1 VGTLGMTQWRKK
13 MENKN
18 VLAAVVLSTV
28 IIMMWQFW
36 YGEPVPQN
44 QNQEQV
50 QEQQLKGDKPLAPAI
65 TQKKIETKLTR
76 SDAINEGDRLI
87 IENKN
92 IKGSISLTG
101 ALIDDLTLKNYNQEN
116 NSDTK
121 KVILLNPKKYEQA
134 YFLETGWA
142 TSGNEIVPDN
152 QSKWSVKG
160 NKVLSPN
167 NPVTLEWEN
176 RNGLT
181 FIKKF
186 NIDDQY
192 LITVNEEVKNTSTQT
207 VSLFHYAQVTRQQKP
222 DVQNFYILHEGLIGV
237 VDESLNEV
245 NYDDVQDKKKS
256 YTGSKGWV
264 GITDKYWL
272 TAVVPEKGKNF
283 NAEFVYDKAFKA
295 NYIITDP
302 TVINVNQTGS
312 NISSLF
318 IGAKEVSIVDGYAEN
333 LGFHKFDL
341 AIDWGWFHFFTKPL
355 FFVIDYLF
363 KLSGNFGIAIILL
376 TAAIRLL
383 FFPLANYSF
392 ASMAKMKALQPE
404 MQRIKDLYKDDKQK
418 IQMEMMSLYKKEKVN
433 PVSGCL
439 PILIQIPFFFAI
451 YKMLF
456 VTIEMRHAPFYGW
469 IQDLSAPDPTSI
481 FNFFGLIP
489 WDPPSF
495 LMIGAWPI
503 IMGITMYVQQ
513 KLNPAPPDPIQ
524 AKIFA
529 FFPLFLTVL
538 LASFPSGL
546 VIYWSINNVLTMA
559 QQYVIIKKTKIKTA

>member
-1 VGTLGMTQWRKK
+1 

-176 RNGLT
+176 GNGLT

>member
-1 VGTLGMTQWRKK
+1 

-116 NSDTK
+116 NSDKK

-167 NPVTLEWEN
+167 NPVTLEWAN
-176 RNGLT
+176 GNGLT
-181 FIKKF
+181 FIKNF

-192 LITVNEEVKNTSTQT
+192 LITVNEEVKNTSTQS

-237 VDESLNEV
+237 VDESLNEE

-312 NISSLF
+312 NTSSLF
-318 IGAKEVSIVDGYAEN
+318 VGAKEVSIVDGYAEN

>member
-1 VGTLGMTQWRKK
+1 

-116 NSDTK
+116 NSNTK

-167 NPVTLEWEN
+167 NPVTLEWAN
-176 RNGLT
+176 GNGLT
-181 FIKKF
+181 FIKNF

-192 LITVNEEVKNTSTQT
+192 LITVNEEVKNTSTQS

-237 VDESLNEV
+237 VDESLNEE

-312 NISSLF
+312 NTSSLF
-318 IGAKEVSIVDGYAEN
+318 VGAKEVSIVDGYAEN

>member
-1 VGTLGMTQWRKK
+1 

-65 TQKKIETKLTR
+65 TQKKIEIKLTR

-176 RNGLT
+176 GNGLT

-237 VDESLNEV
+237 VDESLNEE

-312 NISSLF
+312 NTSSLF

>member
-1 VGTLGMTQWRKK
+1 

-65 TQKKIETKLTR
+65 SQKKIETKLTR

-92 IKGSISLTG
+92 IVGSISLTG

-176 RNGLT
+176 GNGLT

-237 VDESLNEV
+237 VDESLNEE

-312 NISSLF
+312 NTSSLF
-318 IGAKEVSIVDGYAEN
+318 VGAKEVSIVDGYAEN

>member
-1 VGTLGMTQWRKK
+1 

-167 NPVTLEWEN
+167 NPVTLEWAN
-176 RNGLT
+176 GNGLT
-181 FIKKF
+181 FIKNF

-192 LITVNEEVKNTSTQT
+192 LITVNEEVKNTSTQS

-237 VDESLNEV
+237 VDESLNEE

-312 NISSLF
+312 NTSSLF
-318 IGAKEVSIVDGYAEN
+318 VGAKEVSIVDGYAEN